1 MAAHS
6 KNAFI
11 LFFLLFFHLSSCK
24 KNTDCTPATTSD
36 AGPDQFVTSTT
47 VTLAANAP
55 TSGKGMWSIVSGNG
69 GTFSDVNSPTSTF
82 TGLVNV
88 TYVLRWTISGCPI
101 SQDDV
106 QITINTCNDPTTA
119 NAGPDQ
125 NIGTTTA
132 TLAAN
137 TPTSGSGT
145 WSVVSG
151 AGGNFLSPNSP
162 TSTFTGI
169 AGTTY
174 VLRWTI
180 TACTSSSQDDVQ
192 IIFNTNPTATG
203 VDKTSVIN
211 GEIITVSGY
220 NFHVNYQGNSQLIAR
235 KSGTSDTYLPIL
247 SVTSTQI
254 KAVMTNALTVGSFDL
269 IYFRRETAAAGVE
282 YPTSQQV
289 TLVVP
294 TASQFHIG
302 SVASSTVSKGSDMT
316 IATKNGSTTTSDY
329 AVKII
334 TYDYTT
340 GTAQESIAPVVSVTT
355 NGFPGGTM
363 DALVFTVPANTTP
376 GTYYCEV
383 TYKSNPTLVSGLFT
397 VN

>member
-1 MAAHS
+1 MTGHS
-6 KNAFI
+6 KTFAV
-11 LFFLLFFHLSSCK
+11 LFVTCCSLLSSCK
-24 KNTDCTPATTSD
+24 KNSDCTPATTSD
-36 AGPDQFVTSTT
+36 AGPDQFVTTTT
-47 VTLAANAP
+47 VTLAANSPA
-55 TSGKGMWSIVSGNG
+55 SGKGLWSVVSGSG
-69 GTFSDVNSPTSTF
+69 GSFSDVNSPTSTF
-82 TGLVNV
+82 TGAVNV
-88 TYVLRWTISGCPI
+88 THVLRWTISGCPI

-125 NIGTTTA
+125 NIGTTTT

-151 AGGNFLSPNSP
+151 AGGNFLNPNSP
-162 TSTFTGI
+162 TSTFTGV

-211 GEIITVSGY
+211 GEIITVSGS

-235 KSGTSDTYLPIL
+235 KAGTSDTYLPIL
-247 SVTSTQI
+247 SITSTQI
-254 KAVMTNALTVGSFDL
+254 KAVMTNPLTVGTFDL
-269 IYFRRETAAAGVE
+269 VYFRRETAAAGVE
-282 YPTSQQV
+282 YPTSLQV
-289 TLVVP
+289 MLVVP
-294 TASQFHIG
+294 TASQFFIG
-302 SVASSTVSKGSDMT
+302 SLASSTISKGSDMT
-316 IATKNGSTTTSDY
+316 IAVKNGSTTTSDY

-340 GTAQESIAPVVSVTT
+340 GTSQEITAPVVSITP
-355 NGFPGGTM
+355 NGFSGGTM
-363 DALVFTVPANTTP
+363 DALSFTIPANTAS

-383 TYKSNPTLVSGLFT
+383 TYKSTPTLVSGLFT